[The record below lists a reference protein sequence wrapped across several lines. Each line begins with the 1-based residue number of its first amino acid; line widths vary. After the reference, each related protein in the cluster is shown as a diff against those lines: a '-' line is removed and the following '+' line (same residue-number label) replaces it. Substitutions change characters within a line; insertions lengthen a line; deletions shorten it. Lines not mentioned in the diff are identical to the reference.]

1 MKIFYTLLAFLLLAS
16 AASSKAQAIVMDSVW
31 ADSIYLDISLG
42 VQSPELTLHEA
53 DNKFGVLGNGA
64 EFSLMFKNKTGTAA
78 RVIKP
83 NATINVYC
91 KKDTKVDSSA
101 GLIAFVRTDAEG
113 VILDQSPYFLLGDGI
128 NTITVPNSSYTYA
141 LFQLSGLGDP
151 NGAKSFMIDAV
162 QLIQEEDKVNV
173 PRSYTESAS
182 RITGNYPNPFVSG
195 TSGGTTLV
203 FSLEREADIVVLVVD
218 ALGREVARE
227 PLGMMQSGTQKAQVQ
242 VKEAGLYIAR
252 LIVDG
257 ELSGS
262 AYKLIAK

>member
-64 EFSLMFKNKTGTAA
+64 EFSLLFKNKTGTAA
-78 RVIKP
+78 RVI
-83 NATINVYC
+83 
-91 KKDTKVDSSA
+91 KDTKVDSSA